1 MGSAVFVHRRKLSR
15 TNLRIGPDVVSHET
29 QTQALPGNWGE
40 DAGAVHVGTC
50 V

>member
-1 MGSAVFVHRRKLSR
+1 ML
-15 TNLRIGPDVVSHET
+15 LGPGTISQET

-40 DAGAVHVGTC
+40 DAGAVQVGTC